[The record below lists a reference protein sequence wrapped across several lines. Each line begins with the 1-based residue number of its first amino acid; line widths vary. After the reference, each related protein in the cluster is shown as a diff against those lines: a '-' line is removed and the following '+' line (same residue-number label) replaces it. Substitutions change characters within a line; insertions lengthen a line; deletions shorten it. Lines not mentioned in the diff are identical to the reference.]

1 MAGLSPVQRCL
12 RIVKT
17 YKDITG
23 DGGSD
28 IVEQVIAQQDRVKAR
43 MASVR
48 HTVAVMSGKGGVG
61 KSSVVVNLG
70 SALALQD
77 YSVGILD
84 ADINGSSI
92 AKMTGVRG
100 QPLETGETGVMPT
113 TAARNLKVM
122 SIDLFLQDDNM
133 PVIWD
138 APTQKDAYTWR
149 GMMEA
154 AAIRELLSDTE
165 WGDLDFLII
174 DLPPGTDKLPNMV
187 DLLPEISGTIIVT
200 IPSELSQF
208 VVGKSIMVA
217 KDLLRTPVI
226 GLIENMSMH
235 ICGQCGHEEKLFPGG
250 IVEELAQQH
259 GVPYL
264 GRIPFDPRMAVCADG
279 GSLYLEEYGDLPAT
293 NAVGQIA
300 QRVGEFLN
308 R

>member
-1 MAGLSPVQRCL
+1 DRSSRSAAGDRRDRS
-12 RIVKT
+12 
-17 YKDITG
+17 DA
-23 DGGSD
+23 DGGRPQSQGH
-28 IVEQVIAQQDRVKAR
+28 VDR
-43 MASVR
+43 
-48 HTVAVMSGKGGVG
+48 
-61 KSSVVVNLG
+61 
-70 SALALQD
+70 
-77 YSVGILD
+77 
-84 ADINGSSI
+84 
-92 AKMTGVRG
+92 
-100 QPLETGETGVMPT
+100 P
-113 TAARNLKVM
+113 
-122 SIDLFLQDDNM
+122 FLRDDNM

-174 DLPPGTDKLPNMV
+174 DLPPGTDKLPNML

-226 GLIENMSMH
+226 GLVENMSMH
-235 ICGQCGHEEKLFPGG
+235 ICSQCGHEEKLFPGG

-264 GRIPFDPRMAVCADG
+264 GRIPFDPRMAVCADE

-293 NAVGQIA
+293 NAIGQIA

>member
-1 MAGLSPVQRCL
+1 MSPVSRGL

-17 YKDITG
+17 YKDITT
-23 DGGSD
+23 DGGSN
-28 IVEQVIAQQDRVKAR
+28 IVEQVVAQQDRVKTR

-61 KSSVVVNLG
+61 KSSVVVNLAA
-70 SALALQD
+70 ALALQD

-200 IPSELSQF
+200 IPSKLSQF
-208 VVGKSIMVA
+208 VVGKSIKVA
-217 KDLLRTPVI
+217 KDLLGTPVI
-226 GLIENMSMH
+226 GLVENMSMH
-235 ICGQCGHEEKLFPGG
+235 ICSQCGHEENLFPGG
-250 IVEELAQQH
+250 AVEELAQQH

-264 GRIPFDPRMAVCADG
+264 GRIPFDPRMAVCADE
-279 GSLYLEEYGDLPAT
+279 GSLYLGEFGDLPAA

-300 QRVGEFLN
+300 QRLGEFLN

>member
-1 MAGLSPVQRCL
+1 M
-12 RIVKT
+12 KT

-23 DGGSD
+23 DGGSH

-100 QPLETGETGVMPT
+100 QPLETGKTGVMPT
-113 TAARNLKVM
+113 AAARNLKVM
-122 SIDLFLQDDNM
+122 SIDLFLRDDNM
-133 PVIWD
+133 PVMWD

-264 GRIPFDPRMAVCADG
+264 GRIPFDPRMAVCADE

-300 QRVGEFLN
+300 QRVAEFLN

>member
-1 MAGLSPVQRCL
+1 M
-12 RIVKT
+12 KT

-100 QPLETGETGVMPT
+100 QSLETGETGVMPT
-113 TAARNLKVM
+113 AAARNLKVM
-122 SIDLFLQDDNM
+122 SIDLFLRDDNM
-133 PVIWD
+133 PVMWD

-235 ICGQCGHEEKLFPGG
+235 ICSQCGHEEKLFPGG

-264 GRIPFDPRMAVCADG
+264 GRIPFDPRMAVCADE

-300 QRVGEFLN
+300 QRVAEFLN

>member
-1 MAGLSPVQRCL
+1 M
-12 RIVKT
+12 KT

-92 AKMTGVRG
+92 AKMTGIRG
-100 QPLETGETGVMPT
+100 QSLETGETGVMPT
-113 TAARNLKVM
+113 AAARNLKVM
-122 SIDLFLQDDNM
+122 SIDLFLRDDNM
-133 PVIWD
+133 PVMWD

-217 KDLLRTPVI
+217 KDLLQTPVI
-226 GLIENMSMH
+226 GLVENMSMH
-235 ICGQCGHEEKLFPGG
+235 ICSQCGHEENLFPGG
-250 IVEELAQQH
+250 IVEEMAQQH

-264 GRIPFDPRMAVCADG
+264 GRIPFDPRMAVCADE

-300 QRVGEFLN
+300 QKVAEFLN

>member
-1 MAGLSPVQRCL
+1 
-12 RIVKT
+12 VKT

-23 DGGSD
+23 DGGSN
-28 IVEQVIAQQDRVKAR
+28 IVEQVTAQQDRVRAR

-48 HTVAVMSGKGGVG
+48 HIVAVMSGKGGVG

-100 QPLETGETGVMPT
+100 RPLETGETGVMPT
-113 TAARNLKVM
+113 AAARNLKVM
-122 SIDLFLQDDNM
+122 SIDLFLQDDSM

-149 GMMEA
+149 GMMET
-154 AAIRELLSDTE
+154 AAIREFLSDTE
-165 WGDLDFLII
+165 WGELDFLFI
-174 DLPPGTDKLPNMV
+174 DLPPGTDKLPNML

-208 VVGKSIMVA
+208 VVGKSIKVA

-226 GLIENMSMH
+226 GLVENMSMH
-235 ICGQCGHEEKLFPGG
+235 VCSQCGHEEKLFPGTT
-250 IVEELAQQH
+250 VEELAQQY

-264 GRIPFDPRMAVCADG
+264 GKIPFDPNMAVCADE
-279 GSLYLEEYGDLPAT
+279 GSLYLEKHGDLPAT
-293 NAVGQIA
+293 NAIGQIA
-300 QRVGEFLN
+300 QRVEEFLN

>member
-1 MAGLSPVQRCL
+1 M
-12 RIVKT
+12 KT

-23 DGGSD
+23 DGGSN

-70 SALALQD
+70 SALALQG

-113 TAARNLKVM
+113 AAARNLKVM
-122 SIDLFLQDDNM
+122 SIDLFLRDDNM

-174 DLPPGTDKLPNMV
+174 DLPPGTDKLPNML

-226 GLIENMSMH
+226 GLVENMSMH
-235 ICGQCGHEEKLFPGG
+235 ICSQCGHEEKLFPGG

-264 GRIPFDPRMAVCADG
+264 GRIPFDPRMAVCADE

-293 NAVGQIA
+293 NAIGQIA

>member
-1 MAGLSPVQRCL
+1 M
-12 RIVKT
+12 KT

-100 QPLETGETGVMPT
+100 QSLETGKTGVMPT
-113 TAARNLKVM
+113 AAARNLKVM
-122 SIDLFLQDDNM
+122 SIDLFLRDDNM
-133 PVIWD
+133 PVMWD

-174 DLPPGTDKLPNMV
+174 DLPPGTDKLPTMV

-208 VVGKSIMVA
+208 VVWKSIMVA

-226 GLIENMSMH
+226 GLVENMSMH
-235 ICGQCGHEEKLFPGG
+235 ICSQCGHEENLFPGG
-250 IVEELAQQH
+250 IVEEMAQQH

-279 GSLYLEEYGDLPAT
+279 GSLYLEEYGDVPAT

-300 QRVGEFLN
+300 QKVAEFLN

>member
-1 MAGLSPVQRCL
+1 M
-12 RIVKT
+12 KT
-17 YKDITG
+17 YKDIAG
-23 DGGSD
+23 DGGSN
-28 IVEQVIAQQDRVKAR
+28 IIEQVTAQQDRVKDR

-48 HTVAVMSGKGGVG
+48 HIVAVMSGKGGVG

-100 QPLETGETGVMPT
+100 QSLETGETGVMPT
-113 TAARNLKVM
+113 AAARNLKVM
-122 SIDLFLQDDNM
+122 SIDLFLRDDNM
-133 PVIWD
+133 PVMWD

-235 ICGQCGHEEKLFPGG
+235 ICSQCGHEEKLFPGG

-264 GRIPFDPRMAVCADG
+264 GRIPFDPRMAVCADE

-300 QRVGEFLN
+300 QRVAEFLN

>member
-1 MAGLSPVQRCL
+1 M
-12 RIVKT
+12 KT
-17 YKDITG
+17 YKDITT
-23 DGGSD
+23 DGGSN
-28 IVEQVIAQQDRVKAR
+28 IVEQVVAQQDRVKAR

-100 QPLETGETGVMPT
+100 QSLETGETGVMPT
-113 TAARNLKVM
+113 AAARNLKVM
-122 SIDLFLQDDNM
+122 SIDLFLRDDNM
-133 PVIWD
+133 PIMWD

-217 KDLLRTPVI
+217 KDLLQTPVI
-226 GLIENMSMH
+226 GLVENMSMH
-235 ICGQCGHEEKLFPGG
+235 ICSQCGHEENLFPGG
-250 IVEELAQQH
+250 IVEEMAQQH

-264 GRIPFDPRMAVCADG
+264 GRIPFDPRMAVCADE

-293 NAVGQIA
+293 NAIGQIA
-300 QRVGEFLN
+300 QELGEFLN

>member
-1 MAGLSPVQRCL
+1 M
-12 RIVKT
+12 KT
-17 YKDITG
+17 YRDITG
-23 DGGSD
+23 DGGSN
-28 IVEQVIAQQDRVKAR
+28 IVGQVTAQQDRVKAR
-43 MASVR
+43 MAFVR
-48 HTVAVMSGKGGVG
+48 HIVAVMSGKGGVG

-70 SALALQD
+70 SALALQG

-100 QPLETGETGVMPT
+100 RPLETGDTGVMPT
-113 TAARNLKVM
+113 AAARNLKVM
-122 SIDLFLQDDNM
+122 SIDLFLQDDSM

-149 GMMEA
+149 GMMET
-154 AAIRELLSDTE
+154 AAIREFLSDTE
-165 WGDLDFLII
+165 WDELDFLFI
-174 DLPPGTDKLPNMV
+174 DLPPGTDKLPNML

-208 VVGKSIMVA
+208 VVGKSIKVA

-226 GLIENMSMH
+226 GLVENMSMH
-235 ICGQCGHEEKLFPGG
+235 VCSQCGHEEKLFPGTT
-250 IVEELAQQH
+250 VEELAQQY

-264 GRIPFDPRMAVCADG
+264 GKIPFDPNMAVCADE
-279 GSLYLEEYGDLPAT
+279 GSLYLEKHGDLPAT
-293 NAVGQIA
+293 NAIGQIA
-300 QRVGEFLN
+300 QRVEEFLN

>member
-1 MAGLSPVQRCL
+1 M
-12 RIVKT
+12 KT

-23 DGGSD
+23 DGGSN

-70 SALALQD
+70 SALALQG

-100 QPLETGETGVMPT
+100 QPLETGENGVMPKA
-113 TAARNLKVM
+113 AARNLKVM
-122 SIDLFLQDDNM
+122 SIDLFLRDDNM

-138 APTQKDAYTWR
+138 APTQKDAFTWR

-174 DLPPGTDKLPNMV
+174 DLPPGTDKLPTMV

-226 GLIENMSMH
+226 GLVENMSMH
-235 ICGQCGHEEKLFPGG
+235 ICSQCGHEEKLFPGG

-264 GRIPFDPRMAVCADG
+264 GRIPFDPRMAVCADE

-293 NAVGQIA
+293 NAIGQIA

>member
-1 MAGLSPVQRCL
+1 M
-12 RIVKT
+12 KT

-28 IVEQVIAQQDRVKAR
+28 IVEQVIAQQDRVKTR

-61 KSSVVVNLG
+61 KSSVVVNLAA
-70 SALALQD
+70 ALALQD

-122 SIDLFLQDDNM
+122 SIDLFLRDDNM
-133 PVIWD
+133 PVMWD

-165 WGDLDFLII
+165 WGDLDFLMI

-200 IPSELSQF
+200 IPSKLSQF
-208 VVGKSIMVA
+208 VVGKSIKVA
-217 KDLLRTPVI
+217 KDLLGTPVI
-226 GLIENMSMH
+226 GLVENMSMH
-235 ICGQCGHEEKLFPGG
+235 ICSQCGHEENLFPGG
-250 IVEELAQQH
+250 AVEELAQQH

-264 GRIPFDPRMAVCADG
+264 GRIPFDPRMAVCADE
-279 GSLYLEEYGDLPAT
+279 GSLYLGEYGDLPAA

-300 QRVGEFLN
+300 QRLGEFLN

>member
-1 MAGLSPVQRCL
+1 M
-12 RIVKT
+12 KT

-23 DGGSD
+23 DGGSN
-28 IVEQVIAQQDRVKAR
+28 IVEQVIAHQDCVKAR

-70 SALALQD
+70 SALALQG

-92 AKMTGVRG
+92 ARMTGVRG
-100 QPLETGETGVMPT
+100 QSLETGETGVMPT
-113 TAARNLKVM
+113 AAARNLKVM
-122 SIDLFLQDDNM
+122 SIDLFLRDDNM
-133 PVIWD
+133 PVMWD

-174 DLPPGTDKLPNMV
+174 DLPPGTDKLPTMV

-217 KDLLRTPVI
+217 KDLARTPVI

-235 ICGQCGHEEKLFPGG
+235 ICSQCGHEEKLFPGG

-264 GRIPFDPRMAVCADG
+264 GRIPFDPRMAVCADE

-300 QRVGEFLN
+300 QRVAEFLN